1 MLPEVPADRTLFQR
15 MADASLAAELALR
28 RSCWPTPPSARWRS
42 GVCAAR
48 ERLEAEYAGARNIF
62 DGRHA
67 DRNVASRGRARQQI
81 QTMFGR
87 HHAPVP

>member
-1 MLPEVPADRTLFQR
+1 
-15 MADASLAAELALR
+15 MAR
-28 RSCWPTPPSARWRS
+28 RN
-42 GVCAAR
+42 AR

-87 HHAPVP
+87 HHAPVPWRNPCNGQTRDLLSGLEMALGVINVPTRT